1 DPPSPRHCDR
11 RMRSGARP
19 AAADG
24 TRLRRGRRQ
33 RRLARLARGRAYG
46 RAPIERVRRIGAPIR
61 MERIGGLV
69 FGIREGPTRRT
80 GPRSQ
85 RGARGVALRL
95 RSGASTAPPDR
106 AVRDRSALAT
116 APRSP
121 RGRVP
126 GPRTLADRWR
136 FRSAGRPAPRR
147 RVRSRPRGGTR
158 HPPASRRQRRAARQ
172 IGRRHRALAI
182 DRRARGACRVRPRG
196 GRDQPADAKRGA
208 DRRRRPAGRGG
219 ARRARRRRRGD
230 HATGRSDRRGQG
242 MRASARRGRGA
253 READRVA
260 RTAPRQREISR
271 AGAGAG
277 GRQRPRHS
285 RRDEGEARATA
296 RQGANAVRMTRRPST
311 GAPQRALRSAATL
324 AIVVAAFACASA
336 GAVPG
341 GPEDHAPPQIATI
354 TPDSG
359 QVNVHPKQVDFRFDE
374 TVNDR
379 PSGASTL
386 DQLFLIS
393 PRSGGVDVSWHRSR
407 ISVRPNKG
415 FRPNTAYRVTMLPG
429 LADLRGNVRKVG
441 LTMLFSTGPT
451 FPPFNIVG
459 HVFDWAAQRAAVG
472 AYVEAVAHPDTS
484 VVYLGATDSTGQFE

>member
-1 DPPSPRHCDR
+1 
-11 RMRSGARP
+11 
-19 AAADG
+19 
-24 TRLRRGRRQ
+24 
-33 RRLARLARGRAYG
+33 
-46 RAPIERVRRIGAPIR
+46 
-61 MERIGGLV
+61 
-69 FGIREGPTRRT
+69 
-80 GPRSQ
+80 
-85 RGARGVALRL
+85 
-95 RSGASTAPPDR
+95 
-106 AVRDRSALAT
+106 
-116 APRSP
+116 
-121 RGRVP
+121 
-126 GPRTLADRWR
+126 
-136 FRSAGRPAPRR
+136 
-147 RVRSRPRGGTR
+147 
-158 HPPASRRQRRAARQ
+158 ARQ
-172 IGRRHRALAI
+172 HE
-182 DRRARGACRVRPRG
+182 V
-196 GRDQPADAKRGA
+196 
-208 DRRRRPAGRGG
+208 
-219 ARRARRRRRGD
+219 
-230 HATGRSDRRGQG
+230 
-242 MRASARRGRGA
+242 
-253 READRVA
+253 
-260 RTAPRQREISR
+260 SR
-271 AGAGAG
+271 AGAGTR

-285 RRDEGEARATA
+285 RRDEGEARPAA

-311 GAPQRALRSAATL
+311 
-324 AIVVAAFACASA
+324 

-472 AYVEAVAHPDTS
+472 A
-484 VVYLGATDSTGQFE
+484 